1 MNTLNLELYLEDD
14 ISEALSKC
22 QFKEAMLVNF
32 AGQEWEVK
40 IEGASMISEQCTGD
54 NFYRFTQSSK
64 SYSVTGTVSN
74 KSAKLLR
81 HAKAEVR
88 KKQQEFKE
96 AQRKLSELMG
106 EK

>member
-22 QFKEAMLVNF
+22 QFKEPMLVNF

-40 IEGASMISEQCTGD
+40 IEGACMHSTGRD
-54 NFYRFTQSSK
+54 DFHRFTRSER
-64 SYSVTGTVSN
+64 SYTVSGTVSN

-81 HAKAEVR
+81 NAKAEVR

-96 AQRKLSELMG
+96 AQRKLSELMDNTN
-106 EK
+106 